1 MTHVQLV
8 AASLAAGTTLA
19 LLSAVVSMAEPQR
32 GVLQARL
39 HVPQAKASPVA
50 AGNTQP
56 VPQPPHEVPAARED
70 M

>member
-19 LLSAVVSMAEPQR
+19 LLSVVVSMAEPQR
-32 GVLQARL
+32 SVLQARL
-39 HVPQAKASPVA
+39 HAPEAKASQVA
-50 AGNTQP
+50 AGTTQA
-56 VPQPPHEVPAARED
+56 VPKPPRVVRVARED

>member
-19 LLSAVVSMAEPQR
+19 LLSVVVSMAEPQR
-32 GVLQARL
+32 SVLQARL
-39 HVPQAKASPVA
+39 HVPQAKASQVA
-50 AGNTQP
+50 ARPTQAVSRP
-56 VPQPPHEVPAARED
+56 PQEVRVARED